1 MEGNLEFLFLSGFAR
16 SIKTIQN
23 SFPHSSEI
31 VNFTLYADQGYGRQL
46 QDALEYV
53 RDSLGRSRD
62 LLPQTIQGLA
72 QADYTWDHSKIQ
84 KELDSAIQRQHE
96 ACYDLNRT
104 SD

>member
-1 MEGNLEFLFLSGFAR
+1 MEGNLEFLFLLGFAR

-31 VNFTLYADQGYGRQL
+31 VNFTLYADQGYGRQH

-72 QADYTWDHSKIQ
+72 QADYIIWNSGPRKDTKGAGQCH
-84 KELDSAIQRQHE
+84 
-96 ACYDLNRT
+96 T
-104 SD
+104 VTT